1 MFSNCFCVKKS
12 KMSNTV
18 PSVLGKSKITN
29 KKGKQLTATEFVQVW
44 SHYDKDNS
52 GTLEYTELSNFMKDL
67 LLKSKSA
74 HKLTAEDIMK
84 YTQQTID
91 LIDKFD
97 LNKDGS
103 LEMAEL
109 ELLLGVKENKLRCN
123 RAVDVATLLDVYD
136 ADHNGIIKGTEL
148 KELCAD
154 VIRRDGYKGSY
165 KTVDEF
171 EQFLLKACDKNN
183 DNNLDRDELDV
194 VLQLVINR

>member
-1 MFSNCFCVKKS
+1 
-12 KMSNTV
+12 MSSTI
-18 PSVLGKSKITN
+18 PSVLGKSK
-29 KKGKQLTATEFVQVW
+29 KGKQLTAAEFVQVW

-74 HKLTAEDIMK
+74 NKLTADDIMH

-109 ELLLGVKENKLRCN
+109 ELLLGVRENKLKAN
-123 RAVDVATLLDVYD
+123 IDVATLMDVYD
-136 ADHNGIIKGTEL
+136 EDHNGVIKGSEL

-171 EQFLLKACDKNN
+171 EQFLLKACDKNQ
-183 DNNLDRDELDV
+183 DNNLDREELAV
-194 VLQLVINR
+194 VIELAINR